1 MSIHCPRRLITVAVC
16 VAMTSGCTSLMQK
29 NSFNSFDKKV
39 TTGDYQKASEYA
51 LDKADY
57 DSKKHTVDD
66 LLWSLQAGA
75 TLNFAGN
82 YILSNEIL
90 DISEKMMKS
99 EDQENV
105 VEKGTE
111 TVGSILGNDAMLDYE
126 QTHYDGIMANTY
138 KAWNFIFDGKYNDA
152 RVELNRAEERQRRAA
167 ENFAKK
173 IKAKEK
179 ELKADTGNSK
189 NQVNKSLN
197 SGEMN
202 KQLASVGIQ
211 QNVWK
216 PYEGYVN
223 PFTTYSYA
231 LNLMINGKNRSDYQ
245 KAAKSF
251 ERVYAITNAK
261 TAKKDMQLAKDLS
274 RGKNKNQK
282 HVWIILENG
291 QSIAKEEVRVDLP
304 IFLLDDNVSYAGISL
319 PKLKVRD
326 AGLDSVSVGKYKTE
340 KIADIDQIIGAEFD
354 TEFPYILAREITRA
368 TVKTV
373 AQKQIKDS
381 NSLAGDIFAIGQ
393 MLTTGA
399 DIRSFTALPKE
410 FQVTR
415 VRKDSNSLE
424 IIAGTHKIPVV
435 LDSTAK
441 NHIVYVKAINPLVI
455 PTIKVI
461 NI

>member
-1 MSIHCPRRLITVAVC
+1 MLAIAIC
-16 VAMTSGCTSLMQK
+16 VSLSSGCTSLMQK
-29 NSFNSFDKKV
+29 NAFNSFDEKV
-39 TTGDYQKASEYA
+39 TKGDYQKASEYA

-57 DSKKHTVDD
+57 DAEKRTTDD

-75 TLNFAGN
+75 TLSFAGN
-82 YILSNEIL
+82 HKLSTEIL

-105 VEKGTE
+105 VVKGAE
-111 TVGSILGNDAMLDYE
+111 TFGSIIGNDAMLDYE

-179 ELKADTGNSK
+179 ELKAEAGDSK
-189 NQVNKSLN
+189 VQVNKSLE
-197 SGEMN
+197 SKEMDT
-202 KQLASVGIQ
+202 KLASVGIQ
-211 QNVWK
+211 QNLWK

-231 LNLMINGKNRSDYQ
+231 LNLMVNGKDRSDYQ

-251 ERVYAITNAK
+251 ERVYAITNSK
-261 TAKKDMQLAKDLS
+261 TAKMDMQLARDLS
-274 RGKNKNQK
+274 RGKNKNNK
-282 HVWIILENG
+282 YVWIILENG
-291 QSIAKEEVRVDLP
+291 QSIAKEEIRVDLP
-304 IFLLDDNVSYAGISL
+304 IFLLDDNVSYAGIAL
-319 PKLKVRD
+319 PKLKERD
-326 AGLDSVSVGKYKTE
+326 AGFENIEVGKHKTE
-340 KIADIDQIIGAEFD
+340 KLADINQIIGAEFD

-368 TVKTV
+368 TVKTI
-373 AQKQIKDS
+373 AQKQIRDADS
-381 NSLAGDIFAIGQ
+381 TMGDIFAIGQ
-393 MLTTGA
+393 LLTTGA

-415 VRKDSNSLE
+415 VRKDANNLQ
-424 IIAGTHKIPVV
+424 ITAGAHKIPVS
-435 LDSTAK
+435 LDSKAK
-441 NHIVYVKAINPLVI
+441 NHIVYVKAVNPLVA
-455 PTIKVI
+455 PTVKVV